1 MMDEKGFTD
10 FMEKNRRSENTIRS
24 CVEFIKT
31 FESYLTDFKAGK
43 TLEEAS
49 REDLED
55 FALWAEEELKSVNK
69 YLWGIGYYYEYV
81 SNPVISGVAGELRGK
96 KIKRQPLVLKKFR
109 GVNPEHVEKLL
120 AVGIKDVSEML
131 QAGRTKS
138 ERETLSK
145 KSGVPLDVILE
156 LVKLSDLAR
165 IPGLKNIR
173 ARLYYEAGVDSI
185 EKLAAWDPE
194 EIRAMLVDFVEE
206 TGFEGIAPWPKEA
219 KFAVDTARKLPR
231 IVEY

>member
-1 MMDEKGFTD
+1 MMDEKGFRA
-10 FMEKNRRSENTIRS
+10 FMKKNRRSKNTIKR

-31 FESYLTDFKAGK
+31 FETYLTDFAGGK
-43 TLEEAS
+43 TLEQAS

-55 FALWAEEELKSVNK
+55 FAVWAEEEFESVNR
-69 YLWGIGYYYEYV
+69 YLWGIGYYYEYI
-81 SNPVISGVAGELRGK
+81 SNPDVRRAAGELRGK
-96 KIKRQPLVLKKFR
+96 KIKRQPLALKKFR
-109 GVNPEHVEKLL
+109 GVKKEHVEKLL
-120 AVGIKDVSEML
+120 AIGIKDVGEML
-131 QAGRTKS
+131 QAGRMKS

-145 KSGVPLDVILE
+145 KSGVPVDVILE

-194 EIRAMLVDFVEE
+194 ELRAMLIDFVAE

-219 KFAVDTARKLPR
+219 KGAVETARKLQR
-231 IVEY
+231 LVEY